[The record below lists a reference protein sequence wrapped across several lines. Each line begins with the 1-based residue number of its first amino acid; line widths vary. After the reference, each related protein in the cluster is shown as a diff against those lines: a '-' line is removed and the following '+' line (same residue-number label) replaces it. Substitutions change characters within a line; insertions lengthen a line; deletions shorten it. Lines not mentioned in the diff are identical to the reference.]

1 MTQKFDEIMRALRA
15 DSYAPIYVL
24 CGDEPYYSDQVYDFI
39 AANALDEM
47 AREFDQQVLYG
58 RDLQGADISPVI
70 GAARG
75 FAMMG
80 GRKVIIVREAQVIK
94 KWDALSAYLD
104 NIMPQTVLVIC
115 YNGKPDKRQGL
126 WKKAAEHPQVV
137 WLQSDKL
144 RDYEVERWIN
154 AYIVDFNKAQA
165 DKGKSSVT
173 IDPKVAPLLADH
185 IGTDLSAIVGALKKL
200 IDGRPE
206 GVSTIDAALV
216 ERNIGISKDYNIME
230 LQAALIRGDIAK
242 ANRIAQYFAGSK
254 DHPMIRELAP
264 LFTFFSNLLMYH
276 YLPDKSQANVAKELG
291 INPYFVKD
299 YTAAARRY
307 PAGKTFLIIGYLRE
321 TDARLKG
328 INNPSAK
335 DADLWKELRCA
346 PWTRSQQ
353 ADCAGN
359 QPPPAVRRAYVRQ
372 TPDTAPGTHPF
383 RLVTLPPLSDKSY

>member
-1 MTQKFDEIMRALRA
+1 MQKKFDDIMRALRA
-15 DSYAPIYVL
+15 GEYAPIYIL
-24 CGDEPYYSDQVYDFI
+24 CGEEPYYIDRVYEFI

-47 AREFDQQVLYG
+47 SREFDQQVVYG

-80 GRKVIIVREAQVIK
+80 GRKVVIVREAQALK
-94 KWDALSAYLD
+94 KWDALAAYLD
-104 NIMPQTVLVIC
+104 NLMPQTVLVIC
-115 YNGKPDKRQGL
+115 YNGKPDKRQGI
-126 WKKAAEHPQVV
+126 WQTV

-154 AYIVDFNKAQA
+154 AYIADWNKGLYSDSPKDGLSAER
-165 DKGKSSVT
+165 SVSET
-173 IDPKVAPLLADH
+173 ISIDPRIAPLLADH
-185 IGTDLSAIVGALKKL
+185 LGTDLSAIVGALRKL

-206 GVSTIDAALV
+206 GVNVIDAALV

-230 LQAALIRGDIAK
+230 LQAALIRGDVKK
-242 ANRIAQYFAGSK
+242 ANQIAQYFAGSK

-276 YLPDKSQANVAKELG
+276 YMPDKSQAVVARELG

-299 YTAAARRY
+299 YMAAAKRY
-307 PAGKTFLIIGYLRE
+307 PAGKTFLIVGYLRE

-328 INNPSAK
+328 INNPSVK
-335 DADLWKELRCA
+335 DADLWKELIFKIM
-346 PWTRSQQ
+346 
-353 ADCAGN
+353 
-359 QPPPAVRRAYVRQ
+359 
-372 TPDTAPGTHPF
+372 H
-383 RLVTLPPLSDKSY
+383 

>member
-1 MTQKFDEIMRALRA
+1 MVQKFDDIMRALRA

-24 CGDEPYYSDQVYDFI
+24 CGDEPYYADQVYDFI
-39 AANALDEM
+39 AANALDDM
-47 AREFDQQVLYG
+47 AREFDQQILYG
-58 RDLQGADISPVI
+58 RDLQGADIAPVI

-80 GRKVIIVREAQVIK
+80 GRKVIVVREAQAVK
-94 KWDALSAYLD
+94 KWDAFNAYLD
-104 NIMPQTVLVIC
+104 NPMPQTVLVIC
-115 YNGKPDKRQGL
+115 YNGKPDKRQGV
-126 WKKAAEHPQVV
+126 WKKAAEHDQVV

-154 AYIVDFNKAQA
+154 SYIVDFNKAQ
-165 DKGKSSVT
+165 SSNGNAQVT
-173 IDPKVAPLLADH
+173 IDPKVTPLLADH
-185 IGTDLSAIVGALKKL
+185 IGTDLSAIVGALRKL

-206 GVSTIDAALV
+206 GVNTIDAALV

-276 YLPDKSQANVAKELG
+276 YMPGKAPATVAKELG

-299 YTAAARRY
+299 YEMAAKRY
-307 PAGKTFLIIGYLRE
+307 PAAKTFLIVGYLRE
-321 TDARLKG
+321 VDARLKG

-335 DADLWKELRCA
+335 DADLWKELIFKIM
-346 PWTRSQQ
+346 
-353 ADCAGN
+353 
-359 QPPPAVRRAYVRQ
+359 
-372 TPDTAPGTHPF
+372 H
-383 RLVTLPPLSDKSY
+383 

>member
-1 MTQKFDEIMRALRA
+1 MVKKYEDIMRALRA
-15 DSYAPIYVL
+15 GTYAPIYIL
-24 CGDEPYYSDQVYDFI
+24 CGEEPYYTDQVYEFI
-39 AANALDEM
+39 ASNALDDM

-58 RDLQGADISPVI
+58 RDLPGADISPII

-80 GRKVIIVREAQVIK
+80 GRKVIIVREAQAIK
-94 KWDALSAYLD
+94 KWDSLGAYLD
-104 NIMPQTVLVIC
+104 NMMPQTVLVIC

-126 WKKAAEHPQVV
+126 WKKVSEHPDVV

-154 AYIVDFNKAQA
+154 AYIAERNSQL
-165 DKGKSSVT
+165 SSLNIQLK
-173 IDPKVAPLLADH
+173 IDPRVAPLLADY
-185 IGTDLSAIVGALKKL
+185 IGTDLSAIVGALQKL

-206 GVSTIDAALV
+206 GVNTIDTALV

-230 LQAALIRGDIAK
+230 LQAALIRGDIVK
-242 ANRIAQYFAGSK
+242 ANRITQYFAGSK
-254 DHPMIRELAP
+254 DHPMIREMAP
-264 LFTFFSNLLMYH
+264 LYTFFSNLLMYH
-276 YLPDKSQANVAKELG
+276 YMPDKSQAIVARELG

-299 YTAAARRY
+299 YATAAKRY

-335 DADLWKELRCA
+335 DADLWKELIYRIM
-346 PWTRSQQ
+346 
-353 ADCAGN
+353 
-359 QPPPAVRRAYVRQ
+359 
-372 TPDTAPGTHPF
+372 H
-383 RLVTLPPLSDKSY
+383 

>member
-1 MTQKFDEIMRALRA
+1 MVNKFDEIMRALRA

-24 CGDEPYYSDQVYDFI
+24 CGDEPYYADQVYDFI

-94 KWDALSAYLD
+94 KWEAFGAYLD
-104 NIMPQTVLVIC
+104 NVMPQTVLVLC
-115 YNGKPDKRQGL
+115 YNGKPDKRQGI

-154 AYIVDFNKAQA
+154 AYIVDFNKSQA

-185 IGTDLSAIVGALKKL
+185 IGTDLSAIVGALQKL

-206 GVSTIDAALV
+206 GVNTIDAALV

-276 YLPDKSQANVAKELG
+276 YMPVKAPATVAKELG

-299 YTAAARRY
+299 YEMAAKRY
-307 PAGKTFLIIGYLRE
+307 PAAKTFLIVGYLRDI
-321 TDARLKG
+321 DARLKG

-335 DADLWKELRCA
+335 DADLWKELIFKIM
-346 PWTRSQQ
+346 
-353 ADCAGN
+353 
-359 QPPPAVRRAYVRQ
+359 
-372 TPDTAPGTHPF
+372 H
-383 RLVTLPPLSDKSY
+383 

>member
-1 MTQKFDEIMRALRA
+1 MKALRA
-15 DSYAPIYVL
+15 GEYAPVYIL
-24 CGDEPYYSDQVYDFI
+24 CGDEPYYSDRVYEFV

-58 RDLQGADISPVI
+58 RDLPGADISPVI

-80 GRKVIIVREAQVIK
+80 GRKVIIVREAQAVK
-94 KWDALSAYLD
+94 KWEALGAYLD
-104 NIMPQTVLVIC
+104 NLMPQTVLVIC

-144 RDYEVERWIN
+144 RDYEVERWITN
-154 AYIVDFNKAQA
+154 YIQEFRNQHSEV
-165 DKGKSSVT
+165 S
-173 IDPKVAPLLADH
+173 IDPRVAPLLADH
-185 IGTDLSAIVGALKKL
+185 LGTDLSAIVGALQKL

-206 GVSTIDAALV
+206 GVNTIDAALV

-230 LQAALIRGDIAK
+230 LQAALIRGDIVR
-242 ANRIAQYFAGSK
+242 ANQITQYFATSK
-254 DHPMIRELAP
+254 DHPMIKEMAP

-276 YLPDKSQANVAKELG
+276 YLADKSQANVAKELG

-299 YTAAARRY
+299 YVTAAKRY
-307 PAGKTFLIIGYLRE
+307 PAGKTFLIIGYLRD

-335 DADLWKELRCA
+335 DADLWKELI
-346 PWTRSQQ
+346 
-353 ADCAGN
+353 
-359 QPPPAVRRAYVRQ
+359 YKIM
-372 TPDTAPGTHPF
+372 H
-383 RLVTLPPLSDKSY
+383 

>member
-1 MTQKFDEIMRALRA
+1 MRAMRA
-15 DSYAPIYVL
+15 GEYAPIYIL
-24 CGDEPYYSDQVYDFI
+24 CGEEPYYIDRVYEFI

-47 AREFDQQVLYG
+47 SREFDQQVVYG

-80 GRKVIIVREAQVIK
+80 GRKVVIVREAQALK
-94 KWDALSAYLD
+94 KWDALAAYLD
-104 NIMPQTVLVIC
+104 NLMPQTVLVIC

-126 WKKAAEHPQVV
+126 WKKAAEHPQTV

-154 AYIVDFNKAQA
+154 AYIQEFSRQHTEVTVDPR
-165 DKGKSSVT
+165 
-173 IDPKVAPLLADH
+173 IAPLLADH
-185 IGTDLSAIVGALKKL
+185 LGTDLSAIVGALRKL

-206 GVSTIDAALV
+206 GVNVIDAALV

-230 LQAALIRGDIAK
+230 LQAALIRGDVK
-242 ANRIAQYFAGSK
+242 KVNQIAQYFAGSK

-276 YLPDKSQANVAKELG
+276 YMPDKSQAVVARELG

-299 YTAAARRY
+299 YAAAAKRY

-335 DADLWKELRCA
+335 DADLWKELIFKIM
-346 PWTRSQQ
+346 
-353 ADCAGN
+353 
-359 QPPPAVRRAYVRQ
+359 
-372 TPDTAPGTHPF
+372 H
-383 RLVTLPPLSDKSY
+383 